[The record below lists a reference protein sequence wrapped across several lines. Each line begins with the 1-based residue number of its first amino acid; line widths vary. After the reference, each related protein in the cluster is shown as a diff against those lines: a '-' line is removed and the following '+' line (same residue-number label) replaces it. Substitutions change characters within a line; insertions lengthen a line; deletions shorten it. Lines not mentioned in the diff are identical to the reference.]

1 MTKTENTFREDLRFH
16 LKKIKQELR
25 DKLIKSE
32 MFDKLYEK
40 ASEILES
47 EDWTEKIN
55 ELNDNG
61 KKLAN
66 FAKKELKKWKY
77 YRYFRKKQ

>member
-1 MTKTENTFREDLRFH
+1 MTKTKNVFREDLRFQ
-16 LKKIKQELR
+16 LGKIKQELR

-32 MFDKLYEK
+32 IFDKLYEK

-55 ELNDNG
+55 ELNDIG

-77 YRYFRKKQ
+77 YQYFGKKQ